1 MKVIFLDIDGV
12 LNCYWSTS
20 RCGHYIGID
29 EDKVV
34 RLRQIVEA
42 TGAEIV
48 LSSSWREDWSKDEN
62 HNRECGRYID
72 RMLRKER
79 LTILDKTGTDR
90 YNRRRKEIEDW
101 MEGKDIEAYVILDDL
116 DFDWGYSDCVN
127 HWVETSFSRADG
139 GLQDEHV
146 ARAIE
151 ILNATEGGDGDVL

>member
-1 MKVIFLDIDGV
+1 MKIIFLDIDGV

-20 RCGHYIGID
+20 RCGHFIGID

-34 RLRQIVEA
+34 RLRRIVEA

-48 LSSSWREDWSKDEN
+48 LSSSWRDDWSKDTDAN
-62 HNRECGRYID
+62 NECGRYID

-101 MEGKDIEAYVILDDL
+101 MDDKDIEAYVILDDL
-116 DFDWGYSDCVN
+116 DFDWCYSDCVN
-127 HWVETSFSRADG
+127 HWVKTSFGRKDG

-146 ARAIE
+146 MKAIE
-151 ILNATEGGDGDVL
+151 ILNASEGGDGDVL